1 MSDAKISWIVR
12 ISSILKLLL
21 SFRGSAMGFEHSSP
35 IISQNLNYVKIG
47 LESINSWDK
56 KKKKKELDFYL
67 NNCQN

>member
-1 MSDAKISWIVR
+1 
-12 ISSILKLLL
+12 
-21 SFRGSAMGFEHSSP
+21 MGFEHSSP